1 MKKLFILLS
10 MFTLLN
16 IHCSGGDSSSSKT
29 SAGNTTVTISLGETR
44 ASVQQTDFSA
54 LMTSSIPVS
63 VTDIRFVISAPDMAT
78 IERVVS
84 VSGRTKI
91 FESFEVPNGSNRHFL
106 VEAIDQTG
114 IVIFKSETFAD
125 LTGEPVKLTMV
136 MVSVDPIPPVFS
148 GISGINS
155 ITTTSMVLS
164 WLPASDNITPQ
175 EKIQY
180 LIYTSTASGGQNFIS
195 PNFITKQGATSY
207 TITGL
212 NPNTTYYFVVRAMDE
227 RGNIDSNTVEMSGT
241 TLPLPDTEPPVFNG
255 LISATTLTSSEVIL
269 EWQAAI
275 DNISDPL
282 NIDYLVYISTVSGGQ
297 NFATPNYASQSG
309 ATSFIVNN
317 LAPGTTYYF
326 VVRARD
332 EAYNVDTNTVEK
344 SATTM
349 YVEDT
354 IPPTFGGLAS
364 ASTVSSSEII
374 LTWDQA
380 TDNLSL
386 PENIVYHIYMSASP
400 GGQDFKTPTTSITG
414 STSVIISGLTP
425 DTTYYFIARAQDE
438 AGNMDSNNV
447 EKSATTLP
455 LTDTIPPVFGG
466 LVSATAISSTGI
478 LLSWNP
484 ATDNVTPSSK
494 IIYYIFMSKTS
505 GGENLSVP
513 VAFTNPGD
521 TSATITGLNKN
532 TTYYF
537 IVRASDEAGN
547 LDSNTVEKSATT
559 LIDIDLLLENVVPDT
574 SLISFD
580 VKNRGSLSA
589 NDVKTCYI
597 YDQHPSSPGIVEW
610 IDTVIPPESSVSH
623 STDQLSPTGDFIIFV
638 DPCDNI
644 VEDDETNN
652 THCGGTYC
660 TLPPD
665 PYTYCNCFSIEVYM
679 RFPAEIF

>member
-1 MKKLFILLS
+1 MKKFFILLS

-16 IHCSGGDSSSSKT
+16 IYCSGGDISSSKT

-44 ASVQQTDFSA
+44 ASVQQTDFST
-54 LMTSSIPVS
+54 LVTSSIPVS
-63 VTDIRFVISAPDMAT
+63 VTDIRFMISAPDMAT

-91 FESFEVPNGSNRHFL
+91 SESFEVPNGTNRHFL

-125 LTGEPVKLTMV
+125 LSGEPVKLTMV

-164 WLPASDNITPQ
+164 WLPASDNVTPQ
-175 EKIQY
+175 DKIQY
-180 LIYTSTASGGQNFIS
+180 LIYTSTASGGQKFIS
-195 PNFITKQGATSY
+195 PNFTTQQGITSY

-227 RGNIDSNTVEMSGT
+227 RGNIDSNTVEISAT
-241 TLPLPDTEPPVFNG
+241 TLPISDTEPPVFNG
-255 LISATTLTSSEVIL
+255 LISATALSSSEILL
-269 EWQAAI
+269 EWEAAT
-275 DNISDPL
+275 DNISDSSK
-282 NIDYLVYISTVSGGQ
+282 IDYLVYISTSSGEQ

-354 IPPTFGGLAS
+354 VPPTFGGLAS
-364 ASTVSSSEII
+364 ANAVSSSEII
-374 LTWDQA
+374 LTWNQA
-380 TDNLSL
+380 ADNLSL

-414 STSVIISGLTP
+414 STSVTISGLTP

-455 LTDTIPPVFGG
+455 LTDTIPPAFGG
-466 LVSATAISSTGI
+466 LVSATAISSTSI

-484 ATDNVTPSSK
+484 ATDNITPSSD
-494 IIYYIFMSKTS
+494 IIYYIFMSTTS

-513 VAFTNPGD
+513 VAFTNPGE
-521 TSATITGLNKN
+521 TSATITGLSKD

-537 IVRASDEAGN
+537 IVRARDEAGN
-547 LDSNTVEKSATT
+547 TDSNTIEKSATT

-610 IDTVIPPESSVSH
+610 TDTVIPPESSVSH

-660 TLPPD
+660 TSPPD
-665 PYTYCNCFSIEVYM
+665 PYTYCNCSALKYI
-679 RFPAEIF
+679 